1 MGGERSFFSTFIP
14 AACPPGEKGCMERRK
29 ARRLGREEAHDA
41 GLRVRNRRT
50 LAFRRSM
57 RSDFRHGS
65 AFEAAVKDLLGPSD
79 GDLPRL
85 HRLTSSM
92 A

>member
-1 MGGERSFFSTFIP
+1 
-14 AACPPGEKGCMERRK
+14 MERRK
-29 ARRLGREEAHDA
+29 ARRLDRGEAHDA
-41 GLRVRNRRT
+41 GLRVRIRRT
-50 LAFRRSM
+50 LALRRSM
-57 RSDFRHGS
+57 RGDFGHGS
-65 AFEAAVKDLLGPSD
+65 AFEAAVKDLSGPPD